1 MELEVHLYGRLRRFT
16 DNVDPRR
23 QSIMR
28 VSVAAGDTIRR
39 VLEKIG
45 LPVAEVGS
53 NIFLDGEYSSIDR
66 VVEKGGRLGVFPDDM
81 NLLYKWHFT
90 KKG

>member
-1 MELEVHLYGRLRRFT
+1 
-16 DNVDPRR
+16 
-23 QSIMR
+23 MR
-28 VSVAAGDTIRR
+28 VNVTTGETIRR
-39 VLEKIG
+39 ILERSG

-53 NIFLDGEYSSIDR
+53 NIFLNGEYSSIDR
-66 VVEKGGRLGVFPDDM
+66 VVEKGGRLGIFPDDM

>member
-16 DNVDPRR
+16 ENADPRR
-23 QSIMR
+23 QSVIT
-28 VSVAAGDTIRR
+28 VTVKKGETIRR
-39 VLEKIG
+39 ILERKGI
-45 LPVAEVGS
+45 PMAEVGT
-53 NIFLDGEYSSIDR
+53 NIFLNGEYSSIDR

-81 NLLYKWHFT
+81 NLLYKWHFD

>member
-16 DNVDPRR
+16 ENTDPRR
-23 QSIMR
+23 QSVIR
-28 VSVAAGDTIRR
+28 VSVARGETIRR
-39 VLEKIG
+39 ILERNGI
-45 LPVAEVGS
+45 PVAEVGT
-53 NIFLDGEYSSIDR
+53 NIFLNGEYSSIDR
-66 VVEKGGRLGVFPDDM
+66 VVKKGGRLGVFPDDM